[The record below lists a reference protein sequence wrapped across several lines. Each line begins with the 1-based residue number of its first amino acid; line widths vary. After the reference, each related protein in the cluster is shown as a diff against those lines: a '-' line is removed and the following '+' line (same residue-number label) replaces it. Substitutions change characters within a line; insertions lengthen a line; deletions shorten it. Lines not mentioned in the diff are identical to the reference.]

1 MPIPHM
7 VAGYLTQARE
17 LALLAIGFFVL
28 ALLVKG
34 RRALRDSRAATK
46 ETKNNI
52 GLFLLETLAVAPY
65 FGLAVGWVQAQVH
78 GTGNLFV
85 GAPLWL
91 AMGPFATFV
100 CAIVLCDFVAY
111 CSHRIYHT
119 RWLWPVHA
127 VHHSDTHL
135 TWFSLLRQHPFE
147 RLRALVDLTV
157 MILLGLPDWAILSV
171 AVVRT
176 YWGYLIH
183 ADLPW
188 TFGPLGWVLV
198 SPAMHRWHHALEARG
213 AGVNFGIVF
222 SVFDR
227 AFGTYYVPGLH
238 RGETGVSELIAPGI
252 VGQYLHPFR
261 AWAGLGKASG
271 ETQLPEQG
279 RRPIG

>member
-17 LALLAIGFFVL
+17 LALLTVGFFVL

-34 RRALRDSRAATK
+34 RRAVADGCAAAA

-52 GLFLLETLAVAPY
+52 GLFGLETLAVAPY
-65 FGLAVGWVQAQVH
+65 FGLVVGWVHAQLH
-78 GTGNLFV
+78 GTGNLFA
-85 GAPLWL
+85 GAPLWI
-91 AMGPFATFV
+91 AIGPVGTFV
-100 CAIVLCDFVAY
+100 CAIFLCDFVAY
-111 CSHRIYHT
+111 CSHRLYHT
-119 RWLWPVHA
+119 AWLWPVHA

-176 YWGYLIH
+176 YWGHFIH

-188 TFGPLGWVLV
+188 TLGPLGWLLV
-198 SPAMHRWHHALEARG
+198 SPAAHRWHHALEARG
-213 AGVNFGIVF
+213 AGVNLGIVF

-227 AFGTYYVPGLH
+227 AFGTYYVPGLYT
-238 RGETGVSELIAPGI
+238 GQTGVAELIAPGI

-261 AWAGLGKASG
+261 AWAGLGRASG
-271 ETQLPEQG
+271 ETQLPEQR